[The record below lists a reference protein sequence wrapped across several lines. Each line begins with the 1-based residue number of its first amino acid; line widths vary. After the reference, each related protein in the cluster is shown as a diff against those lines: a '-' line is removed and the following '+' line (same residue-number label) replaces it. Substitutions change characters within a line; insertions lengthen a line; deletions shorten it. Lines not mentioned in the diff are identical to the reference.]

1 MTMSDPVRAVYD
13 RLWAEARDS
22 FAAGVVR
29 ADPHL
34 RDRTRDTR
42 RGISLIIRPDAATI
56 ERISAIMNDLRAFA
70 PEQHFYRP
78 DELHMTVLSLISV
91 ADQFDLDAVPLAT
104 YRAVCEAV
112 IPSTPPFDVRYY
124 GLAASPDS
132 VFVCGDSAGNAL
144 NVLRDRLRTAL
155 HEAGLGG
162 TLDRRYRLITAHST
176 IQRFVS
182 TPRDLPGLAEYIA
195 TRRDHDLGCFA
206 VAEIAFV
213 RNDWFMSHDAVM
225 VLGRYGLRVT

>member
-1 MTMSDPVRAVYD
+1 MTMSDPVRAIYD
-13 RLWAEARDS
+13 RLWAEARDA
-22 FAAGVVR
+22 FVAGVVH
-29 ADPHL
+29 ADAYL
-34 RDRTRDTR
+34 RDRTHDAR

-56 ERISAIMNDLRAFA
+56 GRITAIMDDLRVFA

-78 DELHMTVLSLISV
+78 DELHITVLSLISV
-91 ADQFDLDAVPLAT
+91 ADGFDLDTAPLDT

-112 IPSTPPFDVRYY
+112 IPSTPRFDVRYY

-132 VFVCGDSAGNAL
+132 VFVCGDSAGERL
-144 NVLRDRLRTAL
+144 NVLRDRLRAAL

-182 TPRDLPGLAEYIA
+182 TPRHLPGLAAYIA
-195 TRRDHDLGCFA
+195 ARRDHDLGCFTA
-206 VAEIAFV
+206 AEIMFV
-213 RNDWFMSHDAVM
+213 QNDWFMSHDTVT
-225 VLGRYGLRVT
+225 VLGRYALG